1 MLYPAR
7 CIYQNTNSMLPS
19 DALPYIFLVS
29 LVFSFFVIIFS
40 CLEDVI
46 ESSSDDS
53 NSTEIDIDIDEIIIG
68 SKSWKSKGS
77 KGGYYSYKSDK
88 KSKKDKSDKK
98 DKKSKSDDHPTIAPE
113 PEFGF
118 TPTVS
123 WGRTFSD
130 AIDTGFLFYDD
141 VTKYAWY
148 AYSAKVGEDDFISIS
163 SAESVDG
170 SAQAVVAQTATSTIG
185 RICPMDT
192 ANGGRVLET
201 LCIKIKAPEEWK
213 TVTSTKIQSAEAC
226 YGSVTGSI
234 FKLAVIVE
242 DSSKVLHL
250 EESLV
255 GSRMVVY
262 DIVVGGKSAGSNG
275 GEPIMIE
282 VAYKGWK
289 SLYGEPG
296 INARP
301 SFSPDCKMVYATW
314 MTPLGID
321 GEEVINQ
328 VSSVTIATDIESAAK
343 DGDSAEVW
351 RLGTNGRLVGLTP
364 SKDGKSL
371 LSATNLPEDDTLNSS
386 GVISLNAKTGQIE
399 QQYVFPTNKDGL
411 PNNAYTN
418 PVMDDSG
425 NTYHIDSLLGLV
437 KFDSDDLNDGPV
449 WNALEG
455 ATEEEMLERR
465 NLAPMKDKTVKLI
478 EEGEKAFTAFQPAL
492 DESDFATVY
501 GCGNSALGNQV
512 DGVTALSAKNGADVW
527 FAGFTDHHVVNVG
540 SCSGITDDIVWGPS
554 VASSSGNAVY
564 IARGDVVQALDST
577 DGSVLWTSHT
587 HLSGPNGATKFVV
600 ASEKSVITANIGDI
614 VGLETKAPPP
624 PTPSPKPTTP
634 APNQPTMR
642 PTRSP
647 LATPSPVSMT
657 GSPTAKPSSASIH
670 GLSYAV
676 MTLSALPL
684 LLVLLR

>member
-1 MLYPAR
+1 MAP
-7 CIYQNTNSMLPS
+7 
-19 DALPYIFLVS
+19 
-29 LVFSFFVIIFS
+29 
-40 CLEDVI
+40 
-46 ESSSDDS
+46 
-53 NSTEIDIDIDEIIIG
+53 
-68 SKSWKSKGS
+68 
-77 KGGYYSYKSDK
+77 
-88 KSKKDKSDKK
+88 
-98 DKKSKSDDHPTIAPE
+98 DHD
-113 PEFGF
+113 FGF

-123 WGRTFSD
+123 WSHTFSD

-148 AYSAKVGEDDFISIS
+148 AYSAEVGEGDFISVS
-163 SAESVDG
+163 SAETVDG
-170 SAQAVVAQTATSTIG
+170 SAQAVVVQTATSTIG
-185 RICPMDT
+185 RVCPLDT
-192 ANGGRVLET
+192 ANGGLVLET
-201 LCIKIKAPEEWK
+201 LCIEIKAPEEWK
-213 TVTSTKIQSAEAC
+213 TVTHTKIQSAEAC
-226 YGSVTGSI
+226 YGTVTGSI

-262 DIVVGGKSAGSNG
+262 DIVVGGK
-275 GEPIMIE
+275 IIE
-282 VAYKGWK
+282 VAYEGWK

-301 SFSPDCKMVYATW
+301 SFSPDCKNVYATW
-314 MTPLGID
+314 MTPLGVD
-321 GEEVINQ
+321 GEVVINQ
-328 VSSVTIATDIESAAK
+328 VSSVTIATDIESAAEE
-343 DGDSAEVW
+343 GDSAEVW

-364 SKDGKSL
+364 SKNGQSL
-371 LSATNLPEDDTLNSS
+371 LSATNLPEGDTLNSS
-386 GVISLNAKTGQIE
+386 GVLSLNAKTGQIE
-399 QQYVFPTNKDGL
+399 QQYVFPTNTDGL

-425 NTYHIDSLLGLV
+425 NTYHVDSLLGLV

-465 NLAPMKDKTVKLI
+465 HLEPLQEK
-478 EEGEKAFTAFQPAL
+478 KAFTAFQPAL

-501 GCGNSALGNQV
+501 GCGNSALGNEV
-512 DGVTALSAKNGADVW
+512 DGVSALSAKNGADVW
-527 FAGFTDHHVVNVG
+527 FSGFIDHHVVNVG

-614 VGLETKAPPP
+614 VGLETIAPPP
-624 PTPSPKPTTP
+624 PTTSPKPTTP
-634 APNQPTMR
+634 APNQPDQPTMR
-642 PTRSP
+642 PTRGP
-647 LATPSPVSMT
+647 LATPSPVAIT
-657 GSPTAKPSSASIH
+657 ASPTDKQPSSASIH